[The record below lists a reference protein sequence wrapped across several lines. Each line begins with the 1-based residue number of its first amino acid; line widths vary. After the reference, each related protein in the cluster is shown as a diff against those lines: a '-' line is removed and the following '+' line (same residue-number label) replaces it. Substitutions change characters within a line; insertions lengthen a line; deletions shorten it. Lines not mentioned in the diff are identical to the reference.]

1 MRVKRIEKVDKNCRR
16 NKMFPVYEQKKEN
29 VHILQKTSRHAPPHL
44 HNSVEFIYVISGSM
58 EIGMGQELFHMDE
71 GDFAVIFP
79 DVIHHYQVFSEKT
92 SRADYILVPSSFAGV
107 FKDKIQGYAPKYP
120 VIRAGQIEP
129 DVYNAI
135 QAIIQ
140 MEENEPMIVQAYVQI
155 VLARCIGKMELVE
168 KSCVGSDDLIY
179 RTVSYISGNF
189 RRQFS
194 LEDMA
199 RDLGVSKYVL
209 SRVFSKTF
217 HRNFNQYLNDAR
229 LSYACTRLVN
239 TSDTI
244 LNICLDSGFDS
255 QRTFNRVFK
264 ERYKTAPSEYRKN
277 KRRNG

>member
-1 MRVKRIEKVDKNCRR
+1 MHLTFKETKEEVYAVQRVSKHV
-16 NKMFPVYEQKKEN
+16 
-29 VHILQKTSRHAPPHL
+29 SPHL
-44 HNSVEFIYVISGSM
+44 HNAL
-58 EIGMGQELFHMDE
+58 EIVCVTEGTLEMGVGQELYHME
-71 GDFAVIFP
+71 KGDIGFVFSDI
-79 DVIHHYQVFSEKT
+79 IHHYQVFSEKT

-107 FKDKIQGYAPKYP
+107 LKDKIQGYAPKYP

-179 RTVSYISGNF
+179 RTVSYVSGNF
-189 RRQFS
+189 RKKFS
-194 LEDMA
+194 LEEMA
-199 RDLGVSKYVL
+199 HDLGVSKYVL

-229 LSYACTRLVN
+229 LGYAKQRLEN
-239 TSDTI
+239 TNDPITT
-244 LNICLDSGFDS
+244 ICLDSGYES

-264 ERYKTAPSEYRKN
+264 EKYMVSPSEYRK
-277 KRRNG
+277 KLLL